1 MSYELRASGC
11 EFLLR
16 NFSPQRHRGTEKYK
30 IILLC
35 GSVTP
40 WCEYLSRLLCFVDP
54 LPSHHRLEHFH
65 ISNFR
70 GVDLKMSSLRRRR
83 LESVPG
89 PKFFTTETQRHR
101 EIQNNS
107 SL

>member
-16 NFSPQRHRGTEKYK
+16 NFSPQRHRGTERSK

-40 WCEYLSRLLCFVDP
+40 WFEYLSRLFCFVDP

-70 GVDLKMSSLRRRR
+70 GVDLEDVVAQKAPLGISSCSEILHHGDTEAQRD
-83 LESVPG
+83 
-89 PKFFTTETQRHR
+89 PK
-101 EIQNNS
+101 
-107 SL
+107 